1 MFPGRARRKAPL
13 PADITGM
20 RSIPVMK
27 GDVRKKRARRKVLQ
41 LQINQIRRYPVMTAA
56 RVKGTP
62 YFMKVP
68 ELTS

>member
-13 PADITGM
+13 PADIPGM
-20 RSIPVMK
+20 RSI
-27 GDVRKKRARRKVLQ
+27 
-41 LQINQIRRYPVMTAA
+41 PVMTAA

-62 YFMKVP
+62 YFIKVP